1 MATEFQRRRHGFAP
15 PSELLADLA
24 DFNED
29 GTARHLDRAR
39 ELAEAEARNAEG
51 DALRADMARE
61 LNIVIRGL
69 TKSLGKVSQML
80 ERLEAIDAHED
91 AARARDR
98 ARNAEDLRD
107 HREAGRLNCKG
118 QADVRRRQQ
127 RAKVIVQQGA
137 QVGRMEV
144 R

>member
-1 MATEFQRRRHGFAP
+1 MQTDTRRRRRHGFAP

-24 DFNED
+24 DLNDD
-29 GTARHLDRAR
+29 GTARHMDRAR
-39 ELAEAEARNAEG
+39 DLADAEARNAEA

-61 LNIVIRGL
+61 LNTVIRGL

-80 ERLEAIDAHED
+80 ERLEAIDARED

-107 HREAGRLNCKG
+107 HRETGRKCCGG

-127 RAKVIVQQGA
+127 AKVIVQG